1 MTCISAIGNKY
12 AGRPAV
18 VMGGAPSM
26 PAAVAQCPADA
37 VYISANQHGAML
49 RKCDFVVCVDQRHQ
63 VLGIPMRLMLQRY
76 GYPIVGMHEG
86 CDYVMP
92 WRYDGNSGLH
102 AILFACLLGCSPV
115 IATGIEMFKGKTYFH
130 DPDAKSS
137 GFTKPEEFVERVLA
151 ELEGLVAGCDVQQV
165 DCNLPFPKYGEV
177 VGYPT
182 VGRPEWMRDIMG
194 F

>member
-1 MTCISAIGNKY
+1 MADVSALSDAY
-12 AGRPAV
+12 RGRPAV

-26 PAAVAQCPADA
+26 PGAVDKCPADA

-49 RKCDFVVCVDQRHQ
+49 RKCDFIVYVDRLHQ
-63 VLGIPMRLMLQRY
+63 VTGIPMRLMLQRY
-76 GYPIVGMHEG
+76 GYPIVGMQEG
-86 CDYVMP
+86 ADYVLP
-92 WRYDGNSGLH
+92 WRYDGNSGLQ

-137 GFTKPEEFVERVLA
+137 GFDKSEEFVDRVLA
-151 ELEGLVAGCDVQQV
+151 ELQGLVAGCDVRQI
-165 DCNLPFPKYGEV
+165 DCNLPFPAYSEAI
-177 VGYPT
+177 GYPT
-182 VGRPEWMRDIMG
+182 AGRPEWMRDIMG

>member
-1 MTCISAIGNKY
+1 MTCVSAIGNKY

-26 PAAVAQCPADA
+26 PESLKLCPADA

-49 RKCDFVVCVDQRHQ
+49 RPCDFILCVDHRHQ

-76 GYPIVGMHEG
+76 GYPIVGMQEG
-86 CDYVMP
+86 ADYVMP

-102 AILFACLLGCSPV
+102 AIIFACLLGCNPV
-115 IATGIEMFKGKTYFH
+115 IAIGIEMFKGKTYFH

-137 GFTKPEEFVERVLA
+137 GFDKSDEFLERVLA
-151 ELEGLVAGCDVQQV
+151 ELEGLVMGCNVV
-165 DCNLPFPKYGEV
+165 HIGCNLPFPEYAAL

-182 VGRPEWMRDIMG
+182 VGRPGWMRDIMG